1 MKPRLRGSARP
12 GFLLVEA
19 LIGIAVFVLFA
30 GAIGGTLLYGQENTI
45 MAGDRSRAAAASLRA
60 LEAAR
65 AVRDSSFASLAAGTY
80 GVKIGPSGM
89 WTLVANSPQTATG
102 GYTTT
107 LTLTASGSTWMN
119 AAARTVWKRGYA
131 RSGAVLVSTTIT
143 NWRAATSLGDWRA
156 PTVDGTFQPGGNVLF
171 GRAAVAGNTLFV
183 TAGNSV
189 GLYVLDI
196 SNTASPT
203 QLATSF
209 TLGVAAYDLAVRGNR
224 LYLVAADS
232 SGELKVYDV
241 ANPNAPTLVTSV
253 DLPGSSRARSVA
265 ITDRVAIVGL
275 TTSAVS
281 GENELLAYDISGT
294 GVSIPLLDGEDDS
307 GDVLAIAVSGTGVY
321 VASSQDSYELRAYRV
336 YDSGSLVLASVPGYN
351 LSDRTLDAQSIAV
364 TGTSAIL
371 GTLKGSIQ
379 EAVVFN
385 VRPDVPSVASGGP
398 WYHEGSG
405 SVLGAAMDPS
415 RCYGFLAAN
424 SGRKAFQV
432 MLLRDT
438 SSLTELATYD
448 SSSGRG
454 RGVLYDPVRD
464 RVVVSTEQA
473 VLIFKG
479 ATSTGTCP

>member
-1 MKPRLRGSARP
+1 MKPHLRGSARP

-45 MAGDRSRAAAASLRA
+45 MAGDRSRATAASLRA

-80 GVKIGPSGM
+80 GVKVGPTGV

-102 GYTTT
+102 SYTTT
-107 LTLTASGSTWMN
+107 LTLTASGGTWMN
-119 AAARTVWKRGYA
+119 AAARTVWKHGYT

-143 NWRAATSLGDWRA
+143 NWRTTTSLGDWRT
-156 PTVDGTFQPGGNVLF
+156 PTVEGTFAPGGNVLF
-171 GRAAVAGNTLFV
+171 GRTAIAGSTLFV

-189 GLYVLDI
+189 GLYVLNI
-196 SNTASPT
+196 ANTASPT

-209 TLGVAAYDLAVRGNR
+209 TLGAAAYDVAVRGDR
-224 LYLVAADS
+224 LYVVAADS
-232 SGELKVYDV
+232 SGELKVYNI

-253 DLPGSSRARSVA
+253 DLPGSSRARSLA
-265 ITDRVAIVGL
+265 ITDRVLLVGL
-275 TTSAVS
+275 TASAVS
-281 GENELLAYDISGT
+281 GENELLAYNISGT
-294 GVSIPLLDGEDDS
+294 GSSMPLLDGEDDA
-307 GDVLAIAVSGTGVY
+307 GDVLAIGVSGTGVY
-321 VASSQDSYELRAYRV
+321 LASSQDSYELRAYRV
-336 YDSGSLVLASVPGYN
+336 YDSGSLALSSVPGYN
-351 LSDRTLDAQSIAV
+351 LSDRTLDGQTIAI

-385 VRPDVPSVASGGP
+385 VRPPVPSVTSSGP

-405 SVLGAAMDPS
+405 SIVGASMDRS
-415 RCYGFLAAN
+415 RCYGFLAAD

-438 SSLTELATYD
+438 SSLTELATYN
-448 SSSGRG
+448 SSSGKG
-454 RGVLYDPVRD
+454 RSVRYDPVRD
-464 RVVVSTEQA
+464 RVILSTEQA